1 MLRVSAM
8 ANKSLSST
16 EAQSQL
22 IDKLF
27 DALSA
32 IPPLLHC
39 RKCGTE
45 LLHANATFF
54 TLAGKEWT
62 LPLPHCPQCDPNEE
76 TTKGIPVAGTQ

>member
-1 MLRVSAM
+1 M
-8 ANKSLSST
+8 ANTSLYST

-62 LPLPHCPQCDPNEE
+62 LPLPHCPQC
-76 TTKGIPVAGTQ
+76 TSSTKRRTKGIPVAGKH

>member
-1 MLRVSAM
+1 M
-8 ANKSLSST
+8 ANTSLSST

-32 IPPLLHC
+32 IPRLLQC
-39 RKCGTE
+39 PKCDTE
-45 LLHANATFF
+45 LLHTNATFF

-62 LPLPHCPQCDPNEE
+62 VPVPHCPQCDLSEE
-76 TTKGIPVAGTQ
+76 TTKGIPLAGTR

>member
-1 MLRVSAM
+1 M
-8 ANKSLSST
+8 ANTSLSST

-39 RKCGTE
+39 PKCGTE
-45 LLHANATFF
+45 LLHTNATFF

-62 LPLPHCPQCDPNEE
+62 VPVPHCPQCDLNEE
-76 TTKGIPVAGTQ
+76 TTKGIPLAGTQ